1 MTVKHNNKL
10 KYTFTNI
17 FHAHNIVPP
26 TITNHKAA
34 ASNRSNSDGSFLIR
48 IRGLPFTT
56 TKQEILDFFEGI
68 NIVSGEDGIHLAAF
82 GLHSTKPLG
91 EAYIELASEDD
102 YEKAQDFHKKTMGS
116 RYIEGTL
123 LVFCEN

>member
-1 MTVKHNNKL
+1 M
-10 KYTFTNI
+10 
-17 FHAHNIVPP
+17 
-26 TITNHKAA
+26 
-34 ASNRSNSDGSFLIR
+34 IR

-56 TKQEILDFFEGI
+56 TKQEILDFFEDI

-102 YEKAQDFHKKTMGS
+102 YEKAQGFHKKTMGS
-116 RYIEGTL
+116 RYIEGTFGFDPSYAICDCMVAPVYL
-123 LVFCEN
+123 AYFFGYYFHSVGHHL